1 MAHFGHQN
9 PLLDFNTHPIIMMGV
24 SNSLALPSNQLMI
37 APVLTKWILIKTGVK
52 LNASGEVQF

>member
-24 SNSLALPSNQLMI
+24 SNSLALPSNKLML
-37 APVLTKWILIKTGVK
+37 APVFTKWILIETGP
-52 LNASGEVQF
+52 S